1 MDKPTIILATDN
13 GVGMGHLA
21 RATAIA
27 QALQGRATPIIFSVA
42 GAVAELPSTTGIQC
56 EYVPG
61 KTRGWVSRN
70 KWDRYF
76 RDRLIALAD
85 ETGAKVITFDGVT
98 PYPGFILAKN
108 VNSQYRTIWV
118 RRGLWRKN
126 RLRFALPLQAAVI
139 DHIIEPG
146 DFAHEYDNGPTS
158 HRNDALLTSPVS
170 LYRESESLTRSA
182 ARKALGINQ
191 NSPAVLVQLGTG
203 DDDMNAKL
211 TAALKGLAQ
220 WKDLQIVLT
229 KEPVDSNGVSLVPL
243 GLTVNGLTVNVVR
256 YFPLARTLK
265 AFDAAITATGYN
277 SVHELLPAHI
287 PTVFISNI
295 RGTDDQELRAK
306 WCADNGFALTA
317 DQADLQSITQTV
329 QLLQDENLR
338 SSIASRCAE
347 LPATV
352 GAEEIANQLI
362 EYANSPSRPDSV
374 TVKSLRFLIGI
385 TLKTAIFIYR
395 TIKPYKKVARVSGD
409 NVIFSD
415 SQEKDFLRLKI
426 KGDRRFEHLI
436 WGASPRY
443 KSRREDIARRAYGEL

>member
-61 KTRGWVSRN
+61 KTRGWISRN
-70 KWDRYF
+70 KWDKYF

-108 VNSQYRTIWV
+108 VNSQNRTVWV

-146 DFAHEYDNGPTS
+146 DFAHEYDHGPTS
-158 HRNDALLTSPVS
+158 HRNDALLTAPVS
-170 LYRESESLTRSA
+170 LYRESESLTRSE

-191 NSPAVLVQLGTG
+191 DSPAVLVQLGTG
-203 DDDMNAKL
+203 DGDMNAKI
-211 TAALKGLAQ
+211 TAALKGLRD

-229 KEPVDSNGVSLVPL
+229 KEPVDGDGVSLVPL
-243 GLTVNGLTVNVVR
+243 GLKVSIVR

-277 SVHELLPAHI
+277 SVHELLPARI

-306 WCADNGFALTA
+306 WCADNGFALTV

-347 LPATV
+347 LPATD
-352 GAEEIANQLI
+352 GAEEIASQLI
-362 EYANSPSRPDSV
+362 EYANSPSEPDSLI
-374 TVKSLRFLIGI
+374 VKSLRFLIGI
-385 TLKTAIFIYR
+385 TLKSAIFIYR
-395 TIKPYKKVARVSGD
+395 TIKPYKKVSRVSGD

-415 SQEKDFLRLKI
+415 SQDKDFLRSKI
-426 KGDRRFEHLI
+426 KGDCRFEQLI
-436 WGASPRY
+436 PGASADYRI
-443 KSRREDIARRAYGEL
+443 RREEIARRAYGEN